1 MASYQLRRW
10 LLPADLEEQLVAEL
24 WSFGALGFETHEAEA
39 GRLILDAY
47 FPVPTPPGA
56 DLRTLAPWRRRGVV
70 EIGSESL
77 GDRDWLAAYRAAAEP
92 FDVGR
97 RLRIDPR
104 EPSAGAT
111 PTCDSRTTLEIPART
126 AFGTGS
132 HASTRLVL
140 EWLEDLD
147 LGGLA
152 VLDVG
157 TGSGV
162 LSFAAEL
169 FGAGRIVGFD
179 LDGQSVYVA
188 RSNARL
194 NGVSPRLYAGGVSA
208 LRRDARF
215 DLALVN
221 ILPENFAG
229 EIPSLAGVLK
239 PGARVISSGNLAARG
254 CELLARWQQ
263 AGYALEAQRQAEEWV
278 AFLLRLATPTAPA
291 SPG

>member
-47 FPVPTPPGA
+47 FPAPAPPGT

-77 GDRDWLAAYRAAAEP
+77 GDRDWLATYRAAAEP

-111 PTCDSRTTLEIPART
+111 PACDPRTTLEIPART

-169 FGAGRIVGFD
+169 FGAGRVVGCD
-179 LDGQSVYVA
+179 LDGQSVCVA
-188 RSNARL
+188 RANARL
-194 NGVSPRLYAGGVSA
+194 NGVSPRLYAGGVTA
-208 LRRDARF
+208 LRGDTAF

-221 ILPENFAG
+221 ILPESFAG
-229 EIPSLAGVLK
+229 DIPYLAGVLK
-239 PGARVISSGNLAARG
+239 PGARVISSGNLTARRD
-254 CELLARWQQ
+254 ELLERWQG
-263 AGYALEAQRQAEEWV
+263 ASFALEAERQAEEWV
-278 AFLLRLATPTAPA
+278 AFLLTYTAHSA
-291 SPG
+291 LQG